1 MYMLAGPLLTLWPPM
16 RITVAVEASHGSNAD
31 IISLSEWLLSYE
43 IELLETGA
51 ESSSPLANQDM
62 RRNEAKR
69 ANPISENDTK
79 ST

>member
-1 MYMLAGPLLTLWPPM
+1 MYMLAGPILTLWPPM

-51 ESSSPLANQDM
+51 ESSSPPANQDM